1 MEWNNGSRLFVL
13 VEFICL
19 GKNPRPETPD
29 TIGGMAMHSEHPF
42 SEPLPEE
49 AAPRTSRGIQSVE
62 VGGQLLKALV
72 HTGRPMALKDLARE
86 AGMTAAK
93 AHPYLVSFGK
103 LGLIE
108 QDPGTGHYGLGSL
121 AMQLG
126 LISLQQKDPVR
137 MAIAELPGLALRV
150 GATVAISVWGNHGPT
165 IIQVE
170 QGPADVHVTM
180 RHGTTASVRYTA
192 NGKLFAAF
200 MPRAQVEQGPADV
213 HVTMRHG
220 TTASV
225 RYTANGKLFAAFMPH
240 AQVEQAL
247 AHDGD
252 PQALQDPLFAQELT
266 AIRQQGISTVREGL
280 VRGIGAVAA
289 PVFDGFGRLVL
300 CLTAIGPVATLDV
313 SVEGTAA
320 QQLRETA
327 QALSR
332 RLGASG
338 PWPVGELVPR

>member
-1 MEWNNGSRLFVL
+1 MEWNNGSGLFVL

-19 GKNPRPETPD
+19 GKNPHPQTPD

-42 SEPLPEE
+42 SELLPEE
-49 AAPRTSRGIQSVE
+49 VTPRTSRGIQSVE

-200 MPRAQVEQGPADV
+200 MP
-213 HVTMRHG
+213 
-220 TTASV
+220 
-225 RYTANGKLFAAFMPH
+225 H

-313 SVEGTAA
+313 RVEGAAA

-338 PWPVGELVPR
+338 PGPVGELVPR